1 MLNPEAKGSLKLLMQ
16 SIEQIHLQR
25 VDYGKPM
32 QLLALTSHFASICV
46 FCQTGPIMWVHMP
59 ASLSH
64 IIMPYYDLVV
74 SCSGKLGG

>member
-25 VDYGKPM
+25 VDYSKPM
-32 QLLALTSHFASICV
+32 ELLVLTSHFAPTCV

-59 ASLSH
+59 ASPPH
-64 IIMPYYDLVV
+64 VIMPYYDLVL
-74 SCSGKLGG
+74 SCSGKLRG